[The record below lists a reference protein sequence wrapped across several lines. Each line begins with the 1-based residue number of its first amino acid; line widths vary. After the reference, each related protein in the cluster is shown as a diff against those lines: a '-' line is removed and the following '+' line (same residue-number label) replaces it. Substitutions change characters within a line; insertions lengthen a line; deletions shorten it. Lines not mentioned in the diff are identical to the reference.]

1 MRDSGDPSFSD
12 TAEVTIEIKDYN
24 DNPPV
29 FSPVGYGT
37 KVREDIDPGS
47 YLMSVTARDSDT
59 GTNKDFKYSI
69 FEGNPDKQFRID
81 PKHGHVYVNQRLDR
95 ETQESYLLT
104 IRATNIGRNC
114 VKIGA
119 KSFLVH
125 KRFWGQNEVI
135 LLSLVCAFECKNVFI
150 EQNIKITSV
159 MPPAFSR
166 ETQSNRSFVAC
177 EGFKFTISCC
187 EESYFICFAAELVF
201 LSQTEAAEDRFG
213 TASEQLHFV
222 PNMSPG
228 KTVSFSPCFC
238 YKKRNYS
245 RLSKR

>member
-1 MRDSGDPSFSD
+1 MCDSGDPSFSD
-12 TAEVTIEIKDYN
+12 TAEVTIQIKDYN

-37 KVREDIDPGS
+37 KVREDIVPGK

-69 FEGNPDKQFRID
+69 FEGNPDGQFRID
-81 PKHGHVYVNQRLDR
+81 DDGHVYVNQRLDR

-135 LLSLVCAFECKNVFI
+135 LLSLVCAFEFKNVFI

-159 MPPAFSR
+159 IPPAFSR
-166 ETQSNRSFVAC
+166 ETQSNQ
-177 EGFKFTISCC
+177 KI
-187 EESYFICFAAELVF
+187 
-201 LSQTEAAEDRFG
+201 
-213 TASEQLHFV
+213 
-222 PNMSPG
+222 
-228 KTVSFSPCFC
+228 
-238 YKKRNYS
+238 KKV
-245 RLSKR
+245 

>member
-12 TAEVTIEIKDYN
+12 TAEVTIQIKDYN

-37 KVREDIDPGS
+37 KVREDIVPGK

-69 FEGNPDKQFRID
+69 FEGNPDGQFSID
-81 PKHGHVYVNQRLDR
+81 EDDGHVYVNKRLDR

-114 VKIGA
+114 IKIGA

-125 KRFWGQNEVI
+125 KRFCGKNEVI
-135 LLSLVCAFECKNVFI
+135 LLSWFAP
-150 EQNIKITSV
+150 S
-159 MPPAFSR
+159 S
-166 ETQSNRSFVAC
+166 SNMYLLNEASKLRALCHPRFRM
-177 EGFKFTISCC
+177 K
-187 EESYFICFAAELVF
+187 
-201 LSQTEAAEDRFG
+201 LSPIR
-213 TASEQLHFV
+213 
-222 PNMSPG
+222 
-228 KTVSFSPCFC
+228 K
-238 YKKRNYS
+238 
-245 RLSKR
+245 SKRRELLEFCGL

>member
-12 TAEVTIEIKDYN
+12 TAEVTIQIKDYN

-37 KVREDIDPGS
+37 KVREDIVPGK

-69 FEGNPDKQFRID
+69 FEGNPDGQFRID
-81 PKHGHVYVNQRLDR
+81 DDGHVYVNQRLDR

-104 IRATNIGRNC
+104 IRATNIGRNR

-125 KRFWGQNEVI
+125 KRFWGQNEVWFAPSSAKMY
-135 LLSLVCAFECKNVFI
+135 LLNK
-150 EQNIKITSV
+150 TSKLRALCH
-159 MPPAFSR
+159 P
-166 ETQSNRSFVAC
+166 
-177 EGFKFTISCC
+177 
-187 EESYFICFAAELVF
+187 
-201 LSQTEAAEDRFG
+201 
-213 TASEQLHFV
+213 
-222 PNMSPG
+222 
-228 KTVSFSPCFC
+228 
-238 YKKRNYS
+238 
-245 RLSKR
+245 RLRVKLNPIRK